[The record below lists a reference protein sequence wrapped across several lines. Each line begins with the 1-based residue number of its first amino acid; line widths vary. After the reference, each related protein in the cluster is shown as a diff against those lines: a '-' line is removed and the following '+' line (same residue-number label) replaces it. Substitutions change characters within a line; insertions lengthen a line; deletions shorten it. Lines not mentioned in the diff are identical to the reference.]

1 MGNVN
6 STTIQVTFEK
16 HPKAFFFFFFCFTLN
31 NLEEK
36 RALIYIQQILQNFFS
51 NSNLISSKQFCSR
64 FCFWFYFLGLVF
76 FFFFFMRGFYLA
88 LFSSQ
93 W

>member
-16 HPKAFFFFFFCFTLN
+16 HPKAFFFFFCFTLN

-51 NSNLISSKQFCSR
+51 NSNLISSKQFCSW
-64 FCFWFYFLGLVF
+64 FCFCFCFLVLGVCF
-76 FFFFFMRGFYLA
+76 FFFNEGFYLA
-88 LFSSQ
+88 LFSS
-93 W
+93 